1 MKGHPRHWIGRGRL
15 GVVWSVVLSV
25 VLVAGVAVPASAGEL
40 SGGGG
45 GVVSGVGGAD
55 GGGVHQPAIDA
66 LRREVV
72 GVFAGTGCVGGLCP
86 ADPLP
91 RWEMAVWLVRVLDRA
106 DPPLGV
112 SSRFDDVGD
121 GVWWA
126 PFTDRLA
133 DLGVTAGCG
142 TGPLRF
148 CPTRVV
154 NRGQMA
160 SLLVRAFDLESAPS
174 AGFSDTAGKTH
185 ESSIDALAAAGVT
198 AGCGTGP
205 LRYCPDRSVTRGQ
218 MATFLARTLGLV
230 LDPDETP
237 PAEVSP
243 ARFADVGEGDPEA
256 ASVARLLEEGVLD
269 GTGCGDGGDLFCSD
283 DPLDRKTLAVWLV
296 RVLDGANAPG
306 FADASTGGASR
317 FADVAASLPERPFVE
332 RLADLGVA
340 SGCGGSPTRFCP
352 DEAVSRAVMAIWLDR
367 AFGFPDVDMEGFVD
381 VDEGTAADASARR
394 VWAAGIDDGCI
405 PEGPLLFCP
414 GNSVS
419 RGQTAVLLA
428 KSADWK
434 KNNDRLKPT
443 GTDDSIGLTIDH
455 DDPAIVTTV
464 SWRQPRTNPDQVS
477 HYVVQ
482 WRNPWDA
489 FGSRFHKFFGRQ
501 RQRHEVVAVNANNN
515 PNYELVLSKDRSETY
530 GGPYAVRVITFYNNG
545 RRLASNEV
553 KVQSSSHRL
562 RDLIEERII
571 EPHQDAQPWLR
582 DTWRFVNSPRFHIN
596 AANGGGAS
604 VSFRTYRSKDPG
616 QLQTTYARVLE
627 MPPPTADYF
636 YQDKIGTIVHEFGHV
651 YVETNN
657 ITRDRAAVGAGR
669 LYLSLL
675 RKEYG
680 DSAKRLD
687 KCSVSELYADL
698 AMFGFIGGRF
708 DPNWGIINGEGSYW
722 GACGFGFEGKT
733 KAEVTKN
740 MNDIVQA
747 VFVDQRMP
755 DWFVDTYQNPN
766 RSAKDNLDR
775 LWSDMLKY
783 LMPGDGH
790 PSAGGRMKSVVYDL
804 RQEFGGYCS
813 QKRMREALS
822 TDVYTLQD
830 HWRDAGCQPEP
841 EPESEATSL
850 STNESAAADGSNADN
865 VSNTTHSVSYSLS
878 SLEKSYAR
886 PTRCWIAVNGYVYDV
901 TPREGGYEYPGPG
914 SIVDLCGQ
922 DATATF
928 RANNIP
934 APPDEY
940 RKGTLRQ

>member
-1 MKGHPRHWIGRGRL
+1 MDEEIMKEHPRQGGRRRRSIPL
-15 GVVWSVVLSV
+15 WSVVVSV
-25 VLVAGVAVPASAGEL
+25 VLVVGVTVPAPAGEL
-40 SGGGG
+40 GGGG
-45 GVVSGVGGAD
+45 DVVSGVGGDD

-66 LRREVV
+66 LRRHVA
-72 GVFAGTGCVGGLCP
+72 GVFAGTGCAGGLCP
-86 ADPLP
+86 GESLL

-106 DPPLGV
+106 DPPPQV
-112 SSRFDDVGD
+112 SSQFDDVD
-121 GVWWA
+121 GAVWWA
-126 PFTDRLA
+126 PFADRLA
-133 DLGVTAGCG
+133 ELGVTDGCA

-148 CPTRVV
+148 CPALPVSRAE
-154 NRGQMA
+154 MA
-160 SLLVRAFDLESAPS
+160 AFLVRAFDLKSAPA
-174 AGFSDTAGKTH
+174 AGFVDTAGSTH

-198 AGCGTGP
+198 EGCGKQP
-205 LRYCPDRSVTRGQ
+205 LRYCPDQSVTRGEV
-218 MATFLARTLGLV
+218 ATFLARTLGL
-230 LDPDETP
+230 LPDPDE
-237 PAEVSP
+237 AP
-243 ARFADVGEGDPEA
+243 ARFGDVGEDDPEA
-256 ASVARLLEEGVLD
+256 ASIARLLEEGVLD

-306 FADASTGGASR
+306 FGDASTGGASR

-455 DDPAIVTTV
+455 DDPTIVTTV

-489 FGSRFHKFFGRQ
+489 FGSQFHKLGFH
-501 RQRHEVVAVNANNN
+501 RQRHKVVAVNANNS
-515 PNYELVLSKDRSETY
+515 PNYELVLSRDESETH
-530 GGPYAVRVITFYNNG
+530 GGPYAVRVITFYDDG
-545 RRLASNEV
+545 QRLASNEV

-562 RDLIEERII
+562 QDLIEERII

-582 DTWRFVNSPRFHIN
+582 DTWRFVNSPRFTLN

-604 VSFRTYRSKDPG
+604 VSFKTYSPKDLG
-616 QLQTTYARVLE
+616 QLQTTYAQVLE
-627 MPPPTADYF
+627 MPPATADYF
-636 YQDKIGTIVHEFGHV
+636 YRNKIETIVHEFGHV
-651 YVETNN
+651 YVETGN
-657 ITRDRAAVGAGR
+657 ITRDRAGVGAGR

-675 RKEYG
+675 RKEYING
-680 DSAKRLD
+680 AKRPE
-687 KCSVSELYADL
+687 KCSVRELYADL
-698 AMFGFIGGRF
+698 AMFTFIGGQL
-708 DPNWGIINGEGSYW
+708 DPNWGVVNSRGGSW

-733 KAEVTKN
+733 KEEVAKN
-740 MNDIVQA
+740 MSDIAQA
-747 VFVDQRMP
+747 VFVDQRIP
-755 DWFVDTYQNPN
+755 DWFVETYQNSD

-813 QKRMREALS
+813 QKRMRAALS
-822 TDVYTLQD
+822 NDVSTLQD

-841 EPESEATSL
+841 EPEPEETSDDNP
-850 STNESAAADGSNADN
+850 STTVADN
-865 VSNTTHSVSYSLS
+865 EVGTSSTGTAPPANYPLSYLS
-878 SLEKSYAR
+878 KARSR
-886 PTRCWIAVNGYVYDV
+886 PTNCWIAVNGYVYDV

>member
-1 MKGHPRHWIGRGRL
+1 ML
-15 GVVWSVVLSV
+15 WSVVVSV
-25 VLVAGVAVPASAGEL
+25 VLVVGVAVPAPAGEL
-40 SGGGG
+40 GGG
-45 GVVSGVGGAD
+45 GVVASGVGAD

-86 ADPLP
+86 GDPLP

-243 ARFADVGEGDPEA
+243 PGFGDVGEDDPEA
-256 ASVARLLEEGVLD
+256 GSVARLLGEGVLD
-269 GTGCGDGGDLFCSD
+269 GTGCGGGGDRFCSG

-296 RVLDGANAPG
+296 RVLDGEDAPG
-306 FADASTGGASR
+306 FAGASTGGASR
-317 FADVAASLPERPFVE
+317 FADVTASLPERPFIE
-332 RLADLGVA
+332 RLTDLGVA
-340 SGCGGSPTRFCP
+340 SGCGASPARFCP
-352 DEAVSRAVMAIWLDR
+352 QEAVSRAVMAIWFDR

-381 VDEGTAADASARR
+381 VDEGTSVDAAARR

-405 PEGPLLFCP
+405 PEGPILFCP
-414 GNSVS
+414 DDSVT
-419 RGQTAVLLA
+419 RGEMAGILVRA
-428 KSADWK
+428 ADWK
-434 KNNDRLKPT
+434 EADDLLRPT
-443 GTDDSIGLTIDH
+443 GTDNSIRPTIDH
-455 DDPAIVTTV
+455 DDPAVRTTI
-464 SWRQPRTNPDQVS
+464 SWRQTKTDPDQVD

-489 FGSRFHKFFGRQ
+489 FGGVKRCRHGCEPGAIRRPHPWDVFGP
-501 RQRHEVVAVNANNN
+501 QRHKVVPVNSDGS
-515 PNYELVLSKDRSETY
+515 PDYELVLPRDYAESP
-530 GGPYAVRVITFYNNG
+530 GGLYAVRLITVYDDG
-545 RRLASNEV
+545 QRLAGDEV
-553 KVQSSSHRL
+553 KVGSSSHRL
-562 RDLIEERII
+562 RDLIEEKII
-571 EPHQDAQPWLR
+571 EPRQADQPWLR
-582 DTWRFVNSPRFHIN
+582 DTWRFVNSPRFMLD
-596 AANGGGAS
+596 AATRGGAK
-604 VSFRTYRSKDPG
+604 VSNATYHAKDPN
-616 QLQTTYARVLE
+616 QLKTRYASSVNLSSALPDHHLSQGVIE
-627 MPPPTADYF
+627 
-636 YQDKIGTIVHEFGHV
+636 TIIHEFGHV
-651 YVETNN
+651 YVETDN
-657 ITRDRAAVGAGR
+657 ITRNGPAVGAGR
-669 LYLSLL
+669 LYL
-675 RKEYG
+675 
-680 DSAKRLD
+680 AILD
-687 KCSVSELYADL
+687 KRHGDDAGRPAMCLVRELYADL
-698 AMFGFIGGRF
+698 AMFAFIGGRLS
-708 DPNWGIINGEGSYW
+708 PNWGVINGEGHYW
-722 GACGFGFEGKT
+722 GACSFGLQGKT
-733 KAEVTKN
+733 KEEATKN
-740 MNDIVQA
+740 MNEIAQA
-747 VFVDQRMP
+747 VFVHQRVS
-755 DWFVDTYQNPN
+755 DWFIETYQNPD
-766 RSAKDNLDR
+766 RSAKDNLDS

-783 LMPGDGH
+783 LMPPGGITK
-790 PSAGGRMKSVVYDL
+790 AGGQMMSVVHDL
-804 RQEFGGYCS
+804 REEFGGYCS
-813 QKRMREALS
+813 QKRLREALES
-822 TDVYTLQD
+822 DIYALQD

-841 EPESEATSL
+841 EETST
-850 STNESAAADGSNADN
+850 SDQAETAGGSNAGN
-865 VSNTTHSVSYSLS
+865 VATATHSTRYTLS
-878 SLEKSYAR
+878 SLAKSYAR

-922 DATATF
+922 DASSIF

-934 APPDEY
+934 APPEEY